1 MGEIILVSG
10 KNGSG
15 KSRFAEQLAAKFLGE
30 RRYVATMISK
40 TPENERRIRRHRQQ
54 REGLGFI
61 TLEVPYQVEKAAV
74 PLGALVLLEDVS
86 NLLANTIFAHSG
98 NEEEVCRGICT
109 LAARCSLLIAVT
121 ISGLSP
127 DCYWGETAA
136 YIRSLNRLNQML
148 FNQAAA
154 AVEMK
159 ESAPDWQKGEAYALD
174 TVLLGGPVHL

>member
-15 KSRFAEQLAAKFLGE
+15 KSRFAEQLAAKFLGD

-121 ISGLSP
+121 ISAFP
-127 DCYWGETAA
+127 
-136 YIRSLNRLNQML
+136 RL
-148 FNQAAA
+148 
-154 AVEMK
+154 
-159 ESAPDWQKGEAYALD
+159 
-174 TVLLGGPVHL
+174 LLGGDCRLYPFSEPPESDAV